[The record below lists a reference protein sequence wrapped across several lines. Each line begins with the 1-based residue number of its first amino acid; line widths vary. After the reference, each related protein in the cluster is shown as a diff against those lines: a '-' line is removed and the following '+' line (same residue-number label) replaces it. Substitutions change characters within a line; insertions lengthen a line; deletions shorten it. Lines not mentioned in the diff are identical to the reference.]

1 MQTKNITIVRKN
13 VKNFSLKVRPNGR
26 VELVLPLMAKNGD
39 INFILEKYSKWIDD
53 KKAYFKEFETTKKE
67 LVSGESMKFLGKDYR
82 LRVIKDSKEMVEF
95 DKFFINLYA
104 KNVENFSKKSEIL
117 EKWYRENALIY
128 FLNIANE
135 YNKIIKI
142 DDIKIKI
149 RKMKTR
155 WGSCNASKKSINL
168 NLELI
173 KKPKICIEYVI
184 FHELAHLIHPN
195 HSKEFYNF
203 LSLHMSDWKNRE
215 KILNRVNF

>member
-1 MQTKNITIVRKN
+1 MQTKNISIIRKN
-13 VKNFSLKVRPNGR
+13 VKNFSLKVRPNGS

-53 KKAYFKEFETTKKE
+53 KKEYFKEFETTKKE

-82 LRVIKDSKEMVEF
+82 LRVIKDSKERVEF
-95 DKFFINLYA
+95 DKLFINLYV

-195 HSKEFYNF
+195 HSREFYNF
-203 LSLHMSDWKNRE
+203 LSLHMSDWKSRE
-215 KILNRVNF
+215 KILNRVN